1 MNNRNI
7 KILEE
12 GIIGIFKRRVMLSE
26 TTAQVRFLQQLSR
39 TMLLVSAEDNYPRR
53 GSKIKKLKKE
63 KKTRMRRNVLEEKS
77 SF

>member
-1 MNNRNI
+1 MNYRNI

-26 TTAQVRFLQQLSR
+26 TTAQVSFCSNCEELCCWIQQKI
-39 TMLLVSAEDNYPRR
+39 TTRR
-53 GSKIKKLKKE
+53 GSKIRKLKKE

-77 SF
+77 SL

>member
-26 TTAQVRFLQQLSR
+26 TTAQCCWFQQKI
-39 TMLLVSAEDNYPRR
+39 TTRR

-63 KKTRMRRNVLEEKS
+63 KKTKMRRNVLEEKS

>member
-26 TTAQVRFLQQLSR
+26 TTAQVRFCSNCQELCCWFHQKI
-39 TMLLVSAEDNYPRR
+39 TIRR
-53 GSKIKKLKKE
+53 GSKLRKLKKE
-63 KKTRMRRNVLEEKS
+63 KKTRMRRNVS